1 MHRTY
6 LPAALL
12 AACLAQ
18 PAIAAAGDAF
28 DNACGDY
35 ATELAA
41 MATAD
46 GALRRRID
54 YLDPD
59 SEPQRRLASHI
70 ALVERTNT
78 ERLGTLM
85 ARCGWPSTATHG
97 ARAVKDAWLVVQHA
111 QRDPVFQKQALAM
124 VEQAASTGGDALDQ
138 SFAYLYDR
146 IAVMEKRPQHYG
158 TQLSAPT
165 RVYCA
170 LDFDPMDDRAQV
182 EARRARLG
190 MAPLEAYRRA
200 VLAAQRCPVA
210 PQHSEDYHYG
220 PPPSQGVAARAEI
233 RRK

>member
-1 MHRTY
+1 MHPSC

-18 PAIAAAGDAF
+18 PSIAAANDASA
-28 DNACGDY
+28 DACGDY
-35 ATELAA
+35 AAELAA

-54 YLDPD
+54 YLDPE
-59 SEPQRRLASHI
+59 SEPQRRLASHVM
-70 ALVERTNT
+70 LVERTNAQ
-78 ERLGTLM
+78 RLKGLM
-85 ARCGWPSTATHG
+85 ARCGWPSAAAHG

-111 QRDPVFQKQALAM
+111 DRDPVFQKQVLAS
-124 VEQAASTGGDALDQ
+124 VEQAASAGGDSLDQ

-170 LDFDPMDDRAQV
+170 LAFDRMDDRALVQ
-182 EARRARLG
+182 ERRARLG
-190 MAPLEAYRRA
+190 MAPLEAYRSA

-210 PQHSEDYHYG
+210 PQHPDDYHYAA
-220 PPPSQGVAARAEI
+220 PAAQGVAARADL

>member
-1 MHRTY
+1 MYRTY
-6 LPAALL
+6 LPVALL

-18 PAIAAAGDAF
+18 PAIAAAEES
-28 DNACGDY
+28 CGDY
-35 ATELAA
+35 ADELAA

-70 ALVERTNT
+70 ALVERINT
-78 ERLGTLM
+78 ERLEALM
-85 ARCGWPSTATHG
+85 ARCGWPLSATHG
-97 ARAVKDAWLVVQHA
+97 ARAVKDAWLVVRHA
-111 QRDPVFQKQALAM
+111 DRNMGFQKQVLAL
-124 VEQAASTGGDALDQ
+124 VEQAAAASGDGLDQ

-170 LDFDPMDDRAQV
+170 LEFDPMDDRAQV

-190 MAPLEAYRRA
+190 MAPLEEYRRG

-210 PQHSEDYHYG
+210 HPADYHYG
-220 PPPSQGVAARAEI
+220 PPTSQGVAARAGI

>member
-35 ATELAA
+35 AAELAA

-54 YLDPD
+54 YLDPE
-59 SEPQRRLASHI
+59 SAPQRRLASHV

-78 ERLGTLM
+78 ERLSALM
-85 ARCGWPSTATHG
+85 ARCGWPSTAAHG
-97 ARAVKDAWLVVQHA
+97 ARAVKDAWLVVQRA
-111 QRDPVFQKQALAM
+111 ERDPVFQKQVLAL
-124 VEQAASTGGDALDQ
+124 VEQAATTGGDALDQ

-146 IAVMEKRPQHYG
+146 IAVIEKRPQHYG

-170 LDFDPMDDRAQV
+170 LAFDPMDDREQV

-200 VLAAQRCPVA
+200 VLEAQRCPVTH
-210 PQHSEDYHYG
+210 PEDYHYG
-220 PPPSQGVAARAEI
+220 PPSHGVAAQADI

>member
-18 PAIAAAGDAF
+18 PSTAAAHDASGS
-28 DNACGDY
+28 ACDDY
-35 ATELAA
+35 AGALAA

-59 SEPQRRLASHI
+59 STPQRRLAGHVL
-70 ALVERTNT
+70 LVERTNAQ
-78 ERLGTLM
+78 RLRALM
-85 ARCGWPSTATHG
+85 ARCGWPSAATHG
-97 ARAVKDAWLVVQHA
+97 APAVKDAWLVVRHA
-111 QRDPVFQKQALAM
+111 ERDLPFQKQVLAS
-124 VEQAASTGGDALDQ
+124 VEQAASAGGDSLDE

-170 LDFDPMDDRAQV
+170 LAFDPMDDRAQV

-190 MAPLEAYRRA
+190 MAPLDDYRRA

-210 PQHSEDYHYG
+210 PQHPEDYHYA
-220 PPPSQGVAARAEI
+220 PPALI
-233 RRK
+233 TRK